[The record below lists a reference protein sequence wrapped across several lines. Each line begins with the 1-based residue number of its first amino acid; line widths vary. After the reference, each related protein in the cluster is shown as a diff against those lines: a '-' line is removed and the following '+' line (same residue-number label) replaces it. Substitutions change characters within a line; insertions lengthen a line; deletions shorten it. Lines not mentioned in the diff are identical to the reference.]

1 LYLITCWVTGKP
13 VNWQTIQKE
22 RCFSMPEFQEEEI
35 DLREYINVLL
45 KRKGIIILI
54 FLIAVITAAIASYFI
69 IEPVYHANTV
79 ITVLEPK
86 IVNSIVI
93 EPSLEDYKNL
103 ITDKALEEELIQ
115 KLNLSKPPFELISY
129 DLEQMLAIELPKST
143 NLIKMNLQASNPKL
157 IKDIINTWT
166 TLFVE
171 KNKGF
176 YFREV
181 TKAKIGIEEKFKL
194 AEQEFFEIEKKLMKS
209 NETNNVET
217 IESEIKYATT
227 RISNFRSRLIDIQIS
242 LEKENAKK
250 EQIIT
255 AINEQ
260 EKILKL
266 NKSIVDNQF
275 FQQLISNISDDNLE
289 ITNLSYVDEVTN
301 PIYYNL
307 VQQLIST
314 DICIVSLMAEEGQLE
329 KNINDFVVSFED
341 LQKELTEKKLILN
354 QLDREYCAKEKMY
367 NIFYKQAE
375 EIWLTE
381 TTEEDL
387 LKISSLAYEPKSPIK
402 PNKKL
407 NIAIA
412 GVLGLFIGIFV
423 AFFMEFWQKG
433 K

>member
-1 LYLITCWVTGKP
+1 
-13 VNWQTIQKE
+13 
-22 RCFSMPEFQEEEI
+22 
-35 DLREYINVLL
+35 
-45 KRKGIIILI
+45 
-54 FLIAVITAAIASYFI
+54 
-69 IEPVYHANTV
+69 
-79 ITVLEPK
+79 
-86 IVNSIVI
+86 
-93 EPSLEDYKNL
+93 
-103 ITDKALEEELIQ
+103 
-115 KLNLSKPPFELISY
+115 
-129 DLEQMLAIELPKST
+129 
-143 NLIKMNLQASNPKL
+143 
-157 IKDIINTWT
+157 
-166 TLFVE
+166 
-171 KNKGF
+171 
-176 YFREV
+176 
-181 TKAKIGIEEKFKL
+181 
-194 AEQEFFEIEKKLMKS
+194 MKS